1 LSQTVA
7 SIAPI
12 ETQEAVP
19 KASARLWWVSI
30 AHCVVDFFSYIII
43 PLVTVLQASAHF
55 TEKDDAI
62 LLGLGS
68 ISSGLIQP
76 LVALWS
82 DKHDTR
88 WLGTAGAAV
97 AAVAMCLIGY
107 VDNLW
112 MLLLLQGIGSA
123 GVGAFHPVAAA
134 AVGHLSGARR
144 ARGVAMFY
152 SAGMLGAIGAGFIMP
167 QYATHLGLRPVAWLI
182 IPGLLV
188 CIGLAW
194 AVHGVPH
201 KHAGAHHEHAALP
214 LAVRRRRWV
223 DIGLLYASNV
233 VRFMV
238 NMMLVQLLIRW
249 SEARALSDHAA
260 TALTPEIRHDA
271 SEINGPLQAAMSI
284 GMLIAGVCVGLFVKP
299 RMEKPLLITMPMLG
313 ALSIAA
319 FPWAT
324 ADSPGTGIPFAL
336 CILAGIGY
344 AGVVPITISMA
355 QRLLPHR
362 TSLASGLMMGGAW
375 SIAALGPALAQQL
388 YLRAGLSQS
397 FMAVGGLL
405 LVAVVLG
412 ALVRHPDSPA
422 SNTPTTG

>member
-1 LSQTVA
+1 MRSNADFQ
-7 SIAPI
+7 S
-12 ETQEAVP
+12 VP
-19 KASARLWWVSI
+19 QAGARLWWVSI

-43 PLVTVLQASAHF
+43 PLVTVLQLSAYF
-55 TEKDDAI
+55 TPKEDAL

-68 ISSGLIQP
+68 IASGVIQP
-76 LVALWS
+76 LTALWS

-97 AAVAMCLIGY
+97 AAIAMTLIGY
-107 VDNLW
+107 VDEFW
-112 MLLLLQGIGSA
+112 MLLVLQGIGSA

-167 QYATHLGLRPVAWLI
+167 QFVTHLGLKNVAWLM
-182 IPGLLV
+182 IPGLLT

-194 AVHGVPH
+194 AIHGVPH
-201 KHAGAHHEHAALP
+201 RHATARDEHRALP
-214 LAVRRRRWV
+214 ADVRRRRWV

-233 VRFMV
+233 VRFVV

-249 SEARALSDHAA
+249 SEARVLADHAA
-260 TALTPEIRHDA
+260 GALTPDLRHEA

-284 GMLIAGVCVGLFVKP
+284 GMLIAGVVVGLIVKP
-299 RMEKPLLITMPMLG
+299 RMEKPLLVWMPAAG
-313 ALSIAA
+313 AACIAA
-319 FPWAT
+319 FPFVTSLDGPLGGVPMAFVF
-324 ADSPGTGIPFAL
+324 SVLG
-336 CILAGIGY
+336 GIGY

-362 TSLASGLMMGGAW
+362 TSLASGLIMGGAW
-375 SIAALGPALAQQL
+375 AIAAIGPALAQQL
-388 YLRAGLSQS
+388 YLRAGLTWS
-397 FMAVGGLL
+397 FVAVGAVL

-412 ALVRHPDSPA
+412 AGVRHPDAPS
-422 SNTPTTG
+422 STGRETGATR